1 MAELKPEQIVALL
14 VPIVVIQLGLMI
26 AALVDLGRYERHVRG
41 GNKLVWVIVIVFVN
55 LIGPIIYFVAGREE
69 A

>member
-14 VPIVVIQLGLMI
+14 APIVVIQVGLLI
-26 AALVDLGRYERHVRG
+26 AGLIDLGRDERHVRG
-41 GNKLVWVIVIVFVN
+41 GNKLVWALIIVFVN
-55 LIGPIIYFVAGREE
+55 LLGPIIYFVAGRED

>member
-14 VPIVVIQLGLMI
+14 APILLVQVGLLI
-26 AALVDLGRYERHVRG
+26 AGLIDLGRDDRRVRG
-41 GNKLVWVIVIVFVN
+41 GNKLVWGLIIVFVN
-55 LIGPIIYFVAGREE
+55 LLGPIIYFVAGRED